1 MFDRLPTLQLGAPR
15 DKISFSDL
23 HALANRFKKL
33 HHFKRESIRRT
44 LTRNQRQFLDALPL
58 MLDINDPTLP
68 GFVSSAT
75 PAGIFAYRP
84 DKRAIEA
91 ARQINSGFNYR
102 SIKSNIDKAA
112 IDGLFLMG
120 SVGSIAFTTA
130 SDMDIWLCHRGDL
143 TAQEVDEL
151 QKKTRALEDWAAS
164 LYLEVHFFLINSRQ
178 FLLDQKKP
186 LSADSSGETQHYLLL
201 EEFYRTSV
209 YIAGKA
215 LAWWLVPP
223 EHENDYQDYLAH
235 LLEHRLIEANQVLDL
250 GGLAQIPAHEFISAT
265 QWHIYKALHSP
276 YKSLLKLSLMECY
289 ASEYPNINWLCVEIK
304 RAVYKGEFTGP
315 EIDPYVL
322 IYRRLED
329 YLLRSQN
336 SERLAL
342 IRQFFYRKVIELT
355 ENDRQTGTF
364 SSYQDYFRDIFASWK
379 WPDYLPDVPAKQN
392 ACNMENLL
400 AENIEIV
407 SQLSLCYSRIIFFT
421 YDHIDF
427 EFKQNSDMKRLA
439 RKLNAF
445 FERKPGKIEII
456 TTSGN
461 QFPIKPN
468 LSIIE
473 DRSNPGTP
481 GWSVFFEKKDP
492 HDIKVQ
498 TPLYRQQTLIEI
510 LSWLTVNNFYREGAL
525 IRCDAESLA
534 LTSVKLSKI
543 LEHLDAFFKDHFD
556 FSNSLDNYAD
566 PNRLTHSL
574 LIINIGLTSQPSETE
589 ASSLTP
595 RNNPLSFGASRESL
609 VRTTDRVSISHW
621 NEVLSSHGEGIEGLC
636 HCLVDIINE
645 TREADAPHPLTVI
658 CDTPGHD
665 HSIIRRV
672 EKLFADLLGLR
683 YSDSANTAPRYL
695 MAGAEG
701 YFVFSK
707 QNDCLQYQR
716 ADNEA
721 QLIEALRGPREHYGS
736 VMFDVEVLAETPIP
750 TIYRQ
755 NRPHVV
761 QCFVHRQ
768 DDGASVYVLD
778 EKGSLYIRHH
788 QEGATPQ
795 LVSQYARFLHALLS
809 RKTTEAA
816 SMQFY
821 EIENDAET
829 GWSYRP
835 ISFHLS
841 IEHDPNPL
849 IIEAGMD
856 SATALTVRW
865 NGAEFTSQQY
875 GDRLFETVSERIIEF
890 RKNRQN
896 YPVYI
901 TDLALPS
908 SRFGITDSDRLQTLH
923 FLESKE
929 NLEARLNGK
938 QY

>member
-23 HALANRFKKL
+23 HAIANRFKKH
-33 HHFKRESIRRT
+33 HHFKREHIRRT
-44 LTRNQRQFLDALPL
+44 LNPLQRQFLDALPL
-58 MLDINDPTLP
+58 ILDMNDPELP
-68 GFVSSAT
+68 GFISSAT

-84 DKRAIEA
+84 DKQAIEA

-102 SIKSNIDKAA
+102 SSRRDTDKTA

-120 SVGSIAFTTA
+120 SAGSIAFTIT

-143 TAQEVDEL
+143 TEQEFDEL
-151 QKKTRALEDWAAS
+151 QKKTRTLENWAAS
-164 LYLEVHFFLINSRQ
+164 LHLEVHFFLINSRQ

-186 LSADSSGETQHYLLL
+186 VSVDSSGETQHYLLL

-223 EHENDYQDYLAH
+223 EHENNYQNYLAH

-250 GGLAQIPAHEFISAT
+250 GGLAHIPAHEFISAT

-276 YKSLLKLSLMECY
+276 YKSLVKLSLTECY

-304 RAVYKGEFTGP
+304 RSIYQGEFTGP
-315 EIDPYVL
+315 GVDPYVL

-329 YLLRSQN
+329 YLLKSQN
-336 SERLAL
+336 TERLAL
-342 IRQFFYRKVIELT
+342 IRQFFYRKANEPD
-355 ENDRQTGTF
+355 ESDGQTGTF
-364 SSYQDYFRDIFASWK
+364 SSYEDYFRDIFASWK
-379 WPDYLPDVPAKQN
+379 WPNNLPDVPTKQN

-407 SQLSLCYSRIIFFT
+407 SQLSLCYSKIIFFT
-421 YDHIDF
+421 YDHIDS
-427 EFKQNSDMKRLA
+427 EFKQNSDMKLLA

-456 TTSGN
+456 TASGN

-473 DRSNPGTP
+473 DRSNPETP
-481 GWSVFFEKKDP
+481 EWGLFFEKKDP
-492 HDIKVQ
+492 HDVKIQ

-510 LSWLTVNNFYREGAL
+510 LSWLTVNNFYREGAS
-525 IRCDAESLA
+525 IRCDAESLD
-534 LTSVKLSKI
+534 LTSKELSTI
-543 LEHLDAFFKDHFD
+543 LGQLDAFFKNHFD

-566 PNRLTHSL
+566 HNSLTHSL
-574 LIINIGLTSQPSETE
+574 LIINIGLTLQPPE
-589 ASSLTP
+589 AGAYSLTH
-595 RNNPLSFGASRESL
+595 RDNPLSFGASRESL
-609 VRTTDRVSISHW
+609 VRTIDRISISHW

-636 HCLVDIINE
+636 HCLVDIINK
-645 TREADAPHPLTVI
+645 TRETDASYPLTVI
-658 CDTPGHD
+658 CHTPGHD
-665 HSIIRRV
+665 LSIIRRI

-683 YSDSANTAPRYL
+683 HSDSANSTPRYL
-695 MAGAEG
+695 MAGAG
-701 YFVFSK
+701 GFFVFSK

-721 QLIEALRGPREHYGS
+721 QLIEVLRGPRKHYGS
-736 VMFDVEVLAETPIP
+736 VMFDVEVLALTPIP

-755 NRPHVV
+755 NRAHVV
-761 QCFVHRQ
+761 QCFVQRQ
-768 DDGASVYVLD
+768 DGGASVYVLD
-778 EKGSLYIRHH
+778 ENGSLYIRHH
-788 QEGATPQ
+788 QEGTASQ
-795 LVSQYARFLHALLS
+795 LISHYARFLHSLLS

-821 EIENDAET
+821 EIENDEST
-829 GWSYRP
+829 GWSCRP

-849 IIEAGMD
+849 IIEAGAD

-901 TDLALPS
+901 TDLDLSS

-929 NLEARLNGK
+929 KIEARLNG
-938 QY
+938 QQ